1 MDGTALIEDV
11 EKARQ
16 GLTPLRLRMLALLRE
31 PGSAATLAA
40 ALELPRQKVGYHLH
54 ALEKAGLVTPAGERR
69 RRGFTERLFAAG
81 AFVVDPSI
89 FGLPLT
95 SAEKQDRFAAEHLVA
110 RSAETVREVT
120 RMQAAAAAEGTRLL
134 TFTIEADIGFA
145 VPRDIEAFTERLTA
159 AVASLAEE
167 FAPKGEGRRYRLLIG
182 GHPAIK
188 GKGRQR
194 STEGARDG

>member
-1 MDGTALIEDV
+1 MDNTGTALIDDV

-54 ALEKAGLVTPAGERR
+54 ALEKAGLVTPAGERQ
-69 RRGFTERLFAAG
+69 RRGFTERLFVAG

-89 FGLPLT
+89 FGTAPT
-95 SAEKQDRFAAEHLVA
+95 SADKQDRFAAEHLVA

-134 TFTIEADIGFA
+134 TFTIEADVGFA
-145 VPRDIEAFTERLTA
+145 APQDIEAFTTRLTA
-159 AVASLAEE
+159 MVAALAEE
-167 FAPKGEGRRYRLLIG
+167 YAPKTEGRRYRLLIG
-182 GHPAIK
+182 GHPAVK
-188 GKGRQR
+188 GKTTG
-194 STEGARDG
+194 TVN

>member
-1 MDGTALIEDV
+1 MESIGTALIEDV

-31 PGSAATLAA
+31 PGSAATLAV
-40 ALELPRQKVGYHLH
+40 ALGLPRQKVGYHLH
-54 ALEKAGLVTPAGERR
+54 ALEKAGLVTPAGERQ
-69 RRGFTERLFAAG
+69 RRGFTERLFIAEAG

-89 FGLPLT
+89 FGVPPS

-120 RMQAAAAAEGTRLL
+120 RMQAAAATEGSRLL

-145 VPRDIEAFTERLTA
+145 APQDVEAFTERLTVM
-159 AVASLAEE
+159 VAGLAEE
-167 FAPKGEGRRYRLLIG
+167 YAPKAEGRRYRLLIG

-188 GKGRQR
+188 GKGP
-194 STEGARDG
+194 AKIN

>member
-1 MDGTALIEDV
+1 MENMATALIEDA

-16 GLTPLRLRMLALLRE
+16 AMTPLRLRMLALLRV

-40 ALELPRQKVGYHLH
+40 ALELPRQKIGYHLH
-54 ALEKAGLVTPAGERR
+54 ALEKAGLIRPAGERQ
-69 RRGFTERLFAAG
+69 RRGFTERLFVAEAG
-81 AFVVDPSI
+81 AFVVDPAI
-89 FGLPLT
+89 LGAAPE

-120 RMQAAAAAEGTRLL
+120 RMQAAAGAEGTRLL

-145 VPRDIEAFTERLTA
+145 APQDVEAFTERLTA
-159 AVASLAEE
+159 MVAGLAEE
-167 FAPKGEGRRYRLLIG
+167 FAPKAGGRRYRLLIG

-188 GKGRQR
+188 GK
-194 STEGARDG
+194 TTAKIN

>member
-1 MDGTALIEDV
+1 MDNTAPALIEDV

-54 ALEKAGLVTPAGERR
+54 ALEKAGLVASAGERQ
-69 RRGFTERLFAAG
+69 RRGFTERLFVAGAG

-89 FGLPLT
+89 FGVPPT

-145 VPRDIEAFTERLTA
+145 APQDIEAFAERLGA
-159 AVASLAEE
+159 MVAGLAEE

-188 GKGRQR
+188 GK
-194 STEGARDG
+194 SPAKIN

>member
-1 MDGTALIEDV
+1 MDGTALIDDV

-54 ALEKAGLVTPAGERR
+54 ALEKAGLVTPAGERQ
-69 RRGFTERLFAAG
+69 RRGFTERLFVAEAG

-89 FGLPLT
+89 FGAPP
-95 SAEKQDRFAAEHLVA
+95 SSVEKQDRFAAEHLVA

-145 VPRDIEAFTERLTA
+145 APQDIAAFSERLTA
-159 AVASLAEE
+159 MVASLAEE
-167 FAPKGEGRRYRLLIG
+167 FAPQGEGRRYRLMIG

-188 GKGRQR
+188 GK
-194 STEGARDG
+194 TTARIN

>member
-1 MDGTALIEDV
+1 MDNTAPALIEDV

-40 ALELPRQKVGYHLH
+40 ALELPRQRVGYHLH
-54 ALEKAGLVTPAGERR
+54 ALEKAGLVASAGERQ
-69 RRGFTERLFAAG
+69 RRGFTERLFVAGAG

-89 FGLPLT
+89 FGVPPT

-145 VPRDIEAFTERLTA
+145 APQDIEAFAERLGA
-159 AVASLAEE
+159 MVAGLAEE
-167 FAPKGEGRRYRLLIG
+167 FAPKTEGRRYRLLIG

-188 GKGRQR
+188 GK
-194 STEGARDG
+194 SPAKIN